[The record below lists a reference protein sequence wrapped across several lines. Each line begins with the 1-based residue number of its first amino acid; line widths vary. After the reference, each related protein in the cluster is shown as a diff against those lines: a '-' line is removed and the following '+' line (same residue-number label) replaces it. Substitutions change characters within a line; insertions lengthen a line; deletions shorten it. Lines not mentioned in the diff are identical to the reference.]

1 MFLLRVEEIG
11 SINNNL
17 FRYYYTVS
25 LESVQ
30 SANGK
35 SPEFSTLY
43 EVNVENSIIRPID
56 GLAPNDYNII
66 EIIIIQ
72 IILSGRRM
80 AWTSSAEHPNWQRWM
95 QN

>member
-17 FRYYYTVS
+17 FRYYYTFS

-43 EVNVENSIIRPID
+43 TLNVENSMLRSID
-56 GLAPNDYNII
+56 GLAQSDYNII

-72 IILSGRRM
+72 IILSER
-80 AWTSSAEHPNWQRWM
+80 
-95 QN
+95 